1 MQRATQNAAKQH
13 MLAEQ
18 NSKELMR
25 IFRSNGVQW
34 NLANSLESTGTSR
47 SRCIRRNSKKS
58 QELVGFR
65 TRPYDLLDNHGI
77 PWEFVAIFLMNF
89 MNP

>member
-25 IFRSNGVQW
+25 ILRSNGVQW
-34 NLANSLESTGTSR
+34 NLANSLEFIGTTR
-47 SRCIRRNSKKS
+47 SHCIRRNSKKS
-58 QELVGFR
+58 QEFVGFR
-65 TRPYDLLDNHGI
+65 KRPYDLLDNHGI
-77 PWEFVAIFLMNF
+77 PWEFVAMI
-89 MNP
+89 